1 MRYGY
6 GYFEEDKL
14 GEVTDFS
21 LWRRILGYAKHYWQG
36 VILAVLLSFAVIGSS
51 LLLPYLVRLGV
62 DKYIIN
68 TEIPVSDRFS
78 GLAMLAVIFGVAV
91 IAGFAGNYFQVTVL
105 EWTGQ
110 NIMHR
115 MRQHIYT
122 HMLRLDLAF
131 FNENPSG
138 KIVTRL
144 TNDIQNMHEMF
155 TSVIVTVFNDA
166 LQIIGILG
174 LLYWMNWRLALV
186 MSLLLPFILVITLWF
201 SKRAR
206 YVFREIRTNLAKINA
221 YLQEAVSGIS
231 LIQLFQREKDNER
244 YFVSLNQSYF
254 ASAMQQIKIF
264 GIFMP
269 MLDILSST
277 ATAIIIWY
285 GGVLILKGKMTIGI
299 LVAFLSYM
307 RLFFQPLRE
316 LSQKYSIVQSAMASA
331 ERIFQLL
338 DTRSRLPVL
347 PAPLR
352 PRSVRGALEFSN
364 VTFGYAPGKPVIH
377 NLSMQVQ
384 QGETIAIVGA
394 TGSGKSTLVNLFER
408 FYDPDSGRILLD
420 GHDLR
425 ELDPEWLHHTV
436 GLVMQE
442 IYLIPGTI
450 KENILLDSKMA
461 EKDLEAIL
469 KLAQLDQLIARLEQG
484 TDTRIGEGGLELST
498 GERQLLA
505 MARVM
510 VRDPAILVLDEATAN
525 VDSETEILVERAI
538 DATLSRRTS
547 IVIAHRLSTIR
558 RADRIIVMESGQIVE
573 EGTHDKLMAEKGFY
587 HRLQNLQ
594 YVGWNQEEKDPPEQ
608 LMNNSNL
615 EK

>member
-1 MRYGY
+1 MQYGY

-14 GEVTDFS
+14 GEVTDLN
-21 LWRRILGYAKHYWQG
+21 LWRRILGYTTHYWQG
-36 VILAVLLSFAVIGSS
+36 VVLAVFLSFAVIGSS

-62 DKYIIN
+62 DNYIIN
-68 TEIPVSDRFS
+68 VGISISERFS
-78 GLAMLAVIFGVAV
+78 GLAMLAMIFGVAT
-91 IAGFAGNYFQVTVL
+91 IAGFVGNYFQVTVL

-115 MRQHIYT
+115 LRQHIYR

-138 KIVTRL
+138 KLVTRL
-144 TNDIQNMHEMF
+144 TNDVQNMHEMF
-155 TSVIVTVFNDA
+155 TSVIVTLFNDA
-166 LQIIGILG
+166 VRIIGILI
-174 LLYWMNWRLALV
+174 LLFWLNWRLAMFMV
-186 MSLLLPFILVITLWF
+186 MLLPAIIFATLWF
-201 SKRAR
+201 SRMAR
-206 YVFREIRTNLAKINA
+206 NVFREIRTNLAKINA

-231 LIQLFQREKDNER
+231 LIQLFQREKDTEHN
-244 YFVSLNQSYF
+244 FVNLNQSYF
-254 ASAMQQIKIF
+254 ASTLEQIKIF

-269 MLDILSST
+269 LLDILAST
-277 ATAIIIWY
+277 ATAVIIWY
-285 GGVLILKGKMTIGI
+285 GGILILKGEMTIGI

-338 DTRSRLPVL
+338 DTKSRLQVL
-347 PAPLR
+347 PKPLK
-352 PRSVRGALEFSN
+352 PQSVKGRLEFRD
-364 VTFGYAPGKPVIH
+364 VTFGYDPDKPVIH
-377 NLSMQVQ
+377 KLCMKVDP
-384 QGETIAIVGA
+384 GETVAIVGA
-394 TGSGKSTLVNLFER
+394 TGSGKSTLVNLLER
-408 FYDPDSGRILLD
+408 MYDPDSGRILLD
-420 GHDLR
+420 GNDLR
-425 ELDPEWLHHTV
+425 ELDPEWLRNAV

-450 KENILLDSKMA
+450 KENILLDA
-461 EKDLEAIL
+461 EMGEQNLATIL
-469 KLAQLDQLIARLEQG
+469 HLAQLHELIDRLPQG
-484 TDTRIGEGGLELST
+484 LYTKIGEGNLDLSA

-510 VRDPAILVLDEATAN
+510 VRNPEILVLDEATAN

-538 DATLSRRTS
+538 DATLSQRTS

-558 RADRIIVMESGQIVE
+558 RADRIIFMDSGKILE
-573 EGTHDKLMAEKGFY
+573 EGTHEKLMADKGFY

-594 YVGWNQEEKDPPEQ
+594 YVDWNRIE
-608 LMNNSNL
+608 
-615 EK
+615 